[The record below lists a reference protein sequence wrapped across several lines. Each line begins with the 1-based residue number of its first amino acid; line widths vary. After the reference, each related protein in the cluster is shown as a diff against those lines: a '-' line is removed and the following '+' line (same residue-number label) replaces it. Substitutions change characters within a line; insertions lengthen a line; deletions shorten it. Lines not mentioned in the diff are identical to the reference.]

1 MNRAMTAYPKSQR
14 IWWWCM
20 RHHITVQNADETIKT
35 IFSHCRTTMGNE
47 SIAVWELY
55 FDFLKSKPNSNREID
70 HLYKMVIAEIHDNF
84 NHLKANYLDWC
95 YETHGMAHARLCY
108 NQTCTSAKPSLAMHE
123 RMLEL
128 EESQSVPNLK
138 AWRKCLEMAITYYGN
153 DNISLWLKYILF
165 ETKYGDPI
173 LASQL
178 SGKAV
183 KVLKSH
189 LVERFM
195 AENKQNLV
203 V

>member
-1 MNRAMTAYPKSQR
+1 MNAYPKSQS
-14 IWWWCM
+14 IWLWCM
-20 RHHITVQNADETIKT
+20 RHHITDKNSEVVKT
-35 IFSHCRTTMGNE
+35 IFTHCRKAMSNE

-55 FDFLKSKPNSNREID
+55 FDFLKSVPNSSREID
-70 HLYKMVIAEIHDNF
+70 YLYKMVIAEIHDNF

-95 YETHGMAHARLCY
+95 YETHGMAHARLSY

-128 EESQSVPNLK
+128 EEAQPVPNLK
-138 AWRKCLEMAITYYGN
+138 AWRKSLEMATTYYGS
-153 DNISLWLKYILF
+153 DNISVWLKYILF

-178 SGKAV
+178 SGKAM
-183 KVLKSH
+183 KVLKPN

-195 AENKQNLV
+195 VENKQNMCV
-203 V
+203 